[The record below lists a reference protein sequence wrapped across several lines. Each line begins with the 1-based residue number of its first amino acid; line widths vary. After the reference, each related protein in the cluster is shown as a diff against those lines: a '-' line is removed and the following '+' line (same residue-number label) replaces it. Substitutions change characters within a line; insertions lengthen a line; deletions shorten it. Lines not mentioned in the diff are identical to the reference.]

1 MGKNQRN
8 RKVLL
13 AIMMTTASAAPTDT
27 TTIAAVTT
35 IDTATPA
42 AAPAIAFCCHR
53 CRQVLKTIQK
63 ASNPDQQGLSSSI
76 RLQVMDEHKC
86 GFFFN
91 LRDRFFETEFTFA
104 VIFRCEGAFVAF
116 LDASSHLIT
125 RLCPSVGRLV
135 GRSLTFF

>member
-1 MGKNQRN
+1 
-8 RKVLL
+8 
-13 AIMMTTASAAPTDT
+13 MMTTASAAPTDT
-27 TTIAAVTT
+27 TTIAAATT

-86 GFFFN
+86 GFFFQ
-91 LRDRFFETEFTFA
+91 FA
-104 VIFRCEGAFVAF
+104 W
-116 LDASSHLIT
+116 
-125 RLCPSVGRLV
+125 
-135 GRSLTFF
+135 